1 MINRNEALVL
11 LNKYI
16 KKKDFIRHSL
26 AVEAILRDIANKLH
40 KDEELWSVTGLLHNL
55 DYEYTLHEPEKRGSI
70 SSQLLQGL
78 IPKDGLNAIL
88 ANNYVHTG
96 YTPTTSLD
104 KAIIA
109 ASAFSD
115 FIFSVVKDTQ
125 TKRIFEVDL
134 KLLDTKFNDSHFSD
148 KNIKKK
154 INLCVDFG
162 IDLKSFFL
170 ISLNSLK
177 KTSDSLGI

>member
-1 MINRNEALVL
+1 MINRDEAFVL
-11 LNKYI
+11 LNKYL
-16 KKKDFIRHSL
+16 KKKDFIRNSL
-26 AVEAILRDIANKLH
+26 SVEAILKEIATKLH

-55 DYEYTLHEPEKRGSI
+55 DYEFTQNEPEKRGSM
-70 SSQLLQGL
+70 SLQILEGL

-88 ANNYVHTG
+88 ANNYIYTG

-115 FIFSVVKDTQ
+115 FIFSVVKETP
-125 TKRIFEVDL
+125 TKKLFEVDL
-134 KLLDTKFNDSHFSD
+134 KLLDLKFNDSHFSNR
-148 KNIKKK
+148 NIKKK
-154 INLCVDFG
+154 INLCIDFG
-162 IDLKSFFL
+162 VDLKSFLL

-177 KTSDSLGI
+177 KTSDSLGL